1 MKKIDFFIIGAQ
13 KSGTTSLFE
22 YLKYLL
28 VKSKIQLPLVKEM
41 QVFTD
46 ENLYA
51 DLSSDINSFYSQVF
65 LETHK
70 IFIIGRCWDIV

>member
-22 YLKYLL
+22 YLKSIT
-28 VKSKIQLPLVKEM
+28 SKIQLPLVKEM

-51 DLSSDINSFYSQVF
+51 DFPHNINSFYRSS
-65 LETHK
+65 
-70 IFIIGRCWDIV
+70 